1 MCSFNNYGR
10 HMVGIGQK
18 NGKGRDRGRG
28 RQRVGA
34 RHGTFWGKASL
45 FSGLKVHKGLC
56 MLCLCLRLCVCVCVC
71 ELFIVVVAVF
81 SIYSNMSV
89 HV

>member
-1 MCSFNNYGR
+1 MCSFNNDGR
-10 HMVGIGQK
+10 HMVGIGQ
-18 NGKGRDRGRG
+18 GKGQRRGGGRG

-45 FSGLKVHKGLC
+45 FSGLKVHNGLC
-56 MLCLCLRLCVCVCVC
+56 MLCLCLRLCVCVCV
-71 ELFIVVVAVF
+71 LFIVVVAVF